1 MKKSRSP
8 TKIYHLERF
17 ENACLELSASFLL
30 VANRHGS
37 LYPGKVQ
44 SLESYEP

>member
-1 MKKSRSP
+1 M
-8 TKIYHLERF
+8 YHLERF
-17 ENACLELSASFLL
+17 ENACLELFTSSPL
-30 VANRHGS
+30 VANRFGS